1 MAPPQGIFRTADR
14 RGELSHGGRGFYIG
28 PTGCNSGSDIEQQ
41 TPNLS
46 KAFVSGTLLP
56 IQGPTIRPGVGRHGL
71 GKCRDGN
78 GADKKAD
85 DGNSDQSAANL
96 SHSAL
101 LLSARLRD
109 TPRPTVMLMDAL
121 S

>member
-1 MAPPQGIFRTADR
+1 VVEAAGMAPPQGIFRTADR

-56 IQGPTIRPGVGRHGL
+56 VQGPTIRPARLLASRWRRQTIFRRHGRTHL
-71 GKCRDGN
+71 
-78 GADKKAD
+78 
-85 DGNSDQSAANL
+85 QSSLLAFNVKWVW
-96 SHSAL
+96 HS
-101 LLSARLRD
+101 SA
-109 TPRPTVMLMDAL
+109 
-121 S
+121 